1 MVTYAHK
8 TTGAYAVFCF
18 GLWDWL
24 DQEGEVW
31 PDEKDRPREIPR
43 REKYSS
49 LSGKMEHY
57 ALSRE

>member
-1 MVTYAHK
+1 M
-8 TTGAYAVFCF
+8 
-18 GLWDWL
+18 GLL

-31 PDEKDRPREIPR
+31 PDEKGPPREITR
-43 REKYSS
+43 REEYSS